1 MCIERCLHGSGGSG
15 SKRGRLPHD
24 LDIQVSKLK
33 LLKANH
39 TNQIYRLESDIAKS
53 YPMQITATKERIAGL
68 ASDLEAAKPILLKEK
83 DQFSMLIGG
92 KTYTDRKEAGTAL
105 IAACAGLKAVKS
117 EGVIG
122 EYQGFSLNASFD
134 SFNQQYKVT
143 IKRQCSYTIEV
154 GKDALGNIQRINN
167 ALAGIEKKLLQAQ
180 QKLETL
186 QEQLATA
193 QVEVKRPFAQ
203 ETELAEKMERLAEL
217 NSLLNMDE
225 RGQSEALGVDEEQ
238 SVADAPKK
246 ATNLAGRVSEASRI
260 ADAPYKPSVLS
271 KLKEKQ
277 GQIAPGQSKQ
287 IPAKKKE
294 QEL

>member
-1 MCIERCLHGSGGSG
+1 
-15 SKRGRLPHD
+15 
-24 LDIQVSKLK
+24 
-33 LLKANH
+33 
-39 TNQIYRLESDIAKS
+39 
-53 YPMQITATKERIAGL
+53 
-68 ASDLEAAKPILLKEK
+68 
-83 DQFSMLIGG
+83 MLIGG

-167 ALAGIEKKLLQAQ
+167 ALAGIEKKLPQSQ

>member
-1 MCIERCLHGSGGSG
+1 
-15 SKRGRLPHD
+15 
-24 LDIQVSKLK
+24 
-33 LLKANH
+33 
-39 TNQIYRLESDIAKS
+39 
-53 YPMQITATKERIAGL
+53 
-68 ASDLEAAKPILLKEK
+68 
-83 DQFSMLIGG
+83 
-92 KTYTDRKEAGTAL
+92 
-105 IAACAGLKAVKS
+105 
-117 EGVIG
+117 
-122 EYQGFSLNASFD
+122 
-134 SFNQQYKVT
+134 
-143 IKRQCSYTIEV
+143 
-154 GKDALGNIQRINN
+154 
-167 ALAGIEKKLLQAQ
+167 
-180 QKLETL
+180 
-186 QEQLATA
+186 
-193 QVEVKRPFAQ
+193 
-203 ETELAEKMERLAEL
+203 MERLAEL